1 MLRKI
6 FALSFAVGVVG
17 FSLLPADAQTFQS
30 SRTVRS
36 THSSA
41 FDSNF
46 ERFSQDLSETG
57 EKMKVNR
64 AMVESMT
71 AKRLAAQSAANQA
84 DTAESLQRAFMN
96 GQIQALNS
104 GGTYNTPVRTVTPVV
119 PGTFL
124 LDPYQ

>member
-17 FSLLPADAQTFQS
+17 FSLLPADAQTFRS
-30 SRTVRS
+30 SRTVR
-36 THSSA
+36 TTQSSA

-46 ERFSQDLSETG
+46 QKFNQDLSETG

-71 AKRLAAQSAANQA
+71 AKNLAAQSAANQA
-84 DTAESLQRAFMN
+84 DTAESLQRAFTN
-96 GQIQALNS
+96 GQVQALNS
-104 GGTYNTPVRTVTPVV
+104 GGMYNTPVRTVTPVV

-124 LDPYQ
+124 LDPY